1 MKYFIYTK
9 NIFKILSPRAN
20 FFLFIYLL
28 SLLFLTILEALGLG
42 ILSLYI
48 GILSDDKLILK
59 LPNFINTYFINLTK
73 EKMIYQISFFVV
85 FLFLFKNL
93 IILLTS
99 WFSLKLKQLILT
111 TNSRH
116 MFEQLINLD
125 YLKFYELNN
134 SKITYKVYNEVK
146 RVGNFIFGYIHTFK
160 ELILIIVLFGSLLYV
175 NTKISLIAIL
185 ICIFILFTLI
195 FLLKDKLKLIARRI
209 NKHSS
214 LMLLS
219 IGEIVNNYILIKL
232 SNKFNFFLK
241 NYLNQLNLQVR
252 NGNIKKII
260 QSLPRIVLEV
270 AAVTI
275 IVISCLI
282 IFNLNL
288 NFNDFIPILTF
299 VVLVTARTIPAF
311 TNLGNNVNEILF
323 NEDSFNN
330 FIQNNFEFESKTGN
344 NKIFHQK
351 INYQTS
357 KLEVKLSNLSF
368 KYKKEDEY
376 ILRDI
381 NAKFVESNL
390 IGLTGKSGSGK
401 STIVKLIMGFLNPSM
416 GDICINNK
424 ILTPK
429 NKDWQSQIGYMP
441 QRILLIN
448 SFLKNNIAMGV
459 SDKDINENKVSS
471 ILNNTFF
478 EEIIDYEKL
487 IKNKIQEDGS
497 NLSGG
502 QIQLI
507 GLARAIYND
516 HKVLIL
522 DEPTNNLDFETKNKF
537 IQYFNTIKKNKLII
551 IISHDRDLL
560 NKCDNSYILK
570 KKTLEEFK
578 IKNN

>member
-1 MKYFIYTK
+1 
-9 NIFKILSPRAN
+9 
-20 FFLFIYLL
+20 
-28 SLLFLTILEALGLG
+28 
-42 ILSLYI
+42 
-48 GILSDDKLILK
+48 
-59 LPNFINTYFINLTK
+59 
-73 EKMIYQISFFVV
+73 
-85 FLFLFKNL
+85 
-93 IILLTS
+93 
-99 WFSLKLKQLILT
+99 
-111 TNSRH
+111 

-146 RVGNFIFGYIHTFK
+146 RVGNFIFGYVHTFK

-185 ICIFILFTLI
+185 ICILIIFTLV
-195 FLLKDKLKLIARRI
+195 FLLKNKLKLIARRI

-219 IGEIVNNYILIKL
+219 IGEIVDNYVLIKL
-232 SNKFNFFLK
+232 SNKFKFFLK

-252 NGNIKKII
+252 NGNIKRII

-275 IVISCLI
+275 IVISSLI

-288 NFNDFIPILTF
+288 NFNEFIPILTF
-299 VVLVTARTIPAF
+299 VVLVTARIIPAF

-330 FIQNNFEFESKTGN
+330 FIQNNFEFEAKISN

-381 NAKFVESNL
+381 NAKFVENNL

-429 NKDWQSQIGYMP
+429 NKDLQSQIGYMP

-478 EEIIDYEKL
+478 KEIIDYEKL
-487 IKNKIQEDGS
+487 IKNKIQEEKQS
-497 NLSGG
+497 FSG

-507 GLARAIYND
+507 GLQE
-516 HKVLIL
+516 LF
-522 DEPTNNLDFETKNKF
+522 T
-537 IQYFNTIKKNKLII
+537 TIKK
-551 IISHDRDLL
+551 
-560 NKCDNSYILK
+560 
-570 KKTLEEFK
+570 F
-578 IKNN
+578 

>member
-111 TNSRH
+111 TNSRN

-219 IGEIVNNYILIKL
+219 IGEIVNNYVLIKL
-232 SNKFNFFLK
+232 SNKFKFFLK

-459 SDKDINENKVSS
+459 NDKDINENKVSS

>member
-1 MKYFIYTK
+1 
-9 NIFKILSPRAN
+9 
-20 FFLFIYLL
+20 
-28 SLLFLTILEALGLG
+28 
-42 ILSLYI
+42 
-48 GILSDDKLILK
+48 
-59 LPNFINTYFINLTK
+59 
-73 EKMIYQISFFVV
+73 
-85 FLFLFKNL
+85 
-93 IILLTS
+93 
-99 WFSLKLKQLILT
+99 
-111 TNSRH
+111 
-116 MFEQLINLD
+116 
-125 YLKFYELNN
+125 
-134 SKITYKVYNEVK
+134 
-146 RVGNFIFGYIHTFK
+146 
-160 ELILIIVLFGSLLYV
+160 
-175 NTKISLIAIL
+175 
-185 ICIFILFTLI
+185 
-195 FLLKDKLKLIARRI
+195 
-209 NKHSS
+209 
-214 LMLLS
+214 MLLS
-219 IGEIVNNYILIKL
+219 IGEIVDNYVLIKL
-232 SNKFNFFLK
+232 SNKFKFFLK

-252 NGNIKKII
+252 NGNIKRII

-275 IVISCLI
+275 IVISSLI

-288 NFNDFIPILTF
+288 NFNEFIPILTF
-299 VVLVTARTIPAF
+299 VVLVTARIIPAF

-330 FIQNNFEFESKTGN
+330 FIQNNFEFEAKISN

-381 NAKFVESNL
+381 NAKFVENNL

-478 EEIIDYEKL
+478 KEIIDYEKL

-516 HKVLIL
+516 QKVLIL

-537 IQYFNTIKKNKLII
+537 IQFFNTIKKNKLII

-560 NKCDNSYILK
+560 SKCDNSYILK

>member
-160 ELILIIVLFGSLLYV
+160 ELILIIILFGSLLYV

-185 ICIFILFTLI
+185 ICIFILITLI

-330 FIQNNFEFESKTGN
+330 FIQNNFEFESKTSN
-344 NKIFHQK
+344 NKIFHQR

-478 EEIIDYEKL
+478 EEIIDYKKL

>member
-73 EKMIYQISFFVV
+73 EKMIYQISFFIVL
-85 FLFLFKNL
+85 LFLFKNL

-146 RVGNFIFGYIHTFK
+146 RVGNFIFGYVHTFK

-185 ICIFILFTLI
+185 ICILILFTLI
-195 FLLKDKLKLIARRI
+195 FLLKNKLKLIARRI

-219 IGEIVNNYILIKL
+219 IGEIVDNYVLIKL
-232 SNKFNFFLK
+232 SNKFKFFLK

-252 NGNIKKII
+252 NGNIKRII

-275 IVISCLI
+275 IVISSLI

-288 NFNDFIPILTF
+288 NFNEFIPILTF
-299 VVLVTARTIPAF
+299 VVLVTARIIPAF

-330 FIQNNFEFESKTGN
+330 FIQNNFEFEAKISN

-381 NAKFVESNL
+381 NAKFVENNL

-478 EEIIDYEKL
+478 KEIIDYEKL

-516 HKVLIL
+516 QKVLIL

-537 IQYFNTIKKNKLII
+537 IQFFNTIKKNKLII

-560 NKCDNSYILK
+560 SKCDNSYILK

>member
-73 EKMIYQISFFVV
+73 EKMIYQISFFIVL
-85 FLFLFKNL
+85 LFLFKNL

-146 RVGNFIFGYIHTFK
+146 RVGNFIFGYVHTFK

-185 ICIFILFTLI
+185 ICILILFTLV
-195 FLLKDKLKLIARRI
+195 FLLKNKLKLIARRI

-219 IGEIVNNYILIKL
+219 IGEIVDNYVLIKL
-232 SNKFNFFLK
+232 SNKFKFFLK

-252 NGNIKKII
+252 NGNIKRII

-275 IVISCLI
+275 IVISSLI

-288 NFNDFIPILTF
+288 NFNEFIPILTF
-299 VVLVTARTIPAF
+299 VVLVTARIIPAF

-330 FIQNNFEFESKTGN
+330 FIQNNFEFEAKISN

-381 NAKFVESNL
+381 NAKFVENNL

-478 EEIIDYEKL
+478 KEIIDYEKL

-516 HKVLIL
+516 QKVLIL

-537 IQYFNTIKKNKLII
+537 IQFFNTIKKNKLII

-560 NKCDNSYILK
+560 SKCDNSYILK

>member
-9 NIFKILSPRAN
+9 NIFEILSPKAN
-20 FFLFIYLL
+20 FFLLIYLL

-59 LPNFINTYFINLTK
+59 LPNYINSYFIDLTR
-73 EKMIYQISFFVV
+73 EKMIYQISFFIV

-111 TNSRH
+111 TNSRN

-185 ICIFILFTLI
+185 ICILILFTLV
-195 FLLKDKLKLIARRI
+195 FLLKNKLKSIARRI

-219 IGEIVNNYILIKL
+219 IGEIVDNYVLIKL
-232 SNKFNFFLK
+232 SNKFKFFLK
-241 NYLNQLNLQVR
+241 NYLNQLNLQVK
-252 NGNIKKII
+252 NGNIKRII

-275 IVISCLI
+275 VVISCLI

-288 NFNDFIPILTF
+288 NFNQFIPILTF
-299 VVLVTARTIPAF
+299 VVLVIARIIPAF
-311 TNLGNNVNEILF
+311 TNLGTNVNEILF

-330 FIQNNFEFESKTGN
+330 FIQNNFEFEAKTN
-344 NKIFHQK
+344 NDKISHQK

-357 KLEVKLSNLSF
+357 KLEVKLNNLSF
-368 KYKKEDEY
+368 KYNKEDEY

-381 NAKFVESNL
+381 NVRFVENNL
-390 IGLTGKSGSGK
+390 IGLTGRSGSGK
-401 STIVKLIMGFLNPSM
+401 STFIKLIMGFLNPSM

-459 SDKDINENKVSS
+459 SDKDINENKVFN

-478 EEIIDYEKL
+478 KEIIDYEKL

-516 HKVLIL
+516 QKVLIF
-522 DEPTNNLDFETKNKF
+522 DEPTNNLDFETKHKF
-537 IQYFNTIKKNKLII
+537 IKFFNTIKKNKLII

-560 NKCDNSYILK
+560 SKCDNSYILK

>member
-219 IGEIVNNYILIKL
+219 IGEIVNNYVLIKL
-232 SNKFNFFLK
+232 SNKFKFFLK

>member
-9 NIFKILSPRAN
+9 NIFEILSPKAN

-28 SLLFLTILEALGLG
+28 SLLFLTVLEALGLG

-59 LPNFINTYFINLTK
+59 LPNYINSYFIDLTR
-73 EKMIYQISFFVV
+73 EKMIYQISFFIV

-111 TNSRH
+111 TNSRN

-175 NTKISLIAIL
+175 NTKISLVAIL
-185 ICIFILFTLI
+185 ICILILFTLV
-195 FLLKDKLKLIARRI
+195 FLLKNKLKLIARRI

-219 IGEIVNNYILIKL
+219 IGEIVDNYVLIKL
-232 SNKFNFFLK
+232 SNKFKFFLK
-241 NYLNQLNLQVR
+241 NYLNQLNLQVK
-252 NGNIKKII
+252 NGNIKRII

-275 IVISCLI
+275 VVVSCLI

-288 NFNDFIPILTF
+288 NFNQFIPILTF
-299 VVLVTARTIPAF
+299 VVLVIARIIPAF
-311 TNLGNNVNEILF
+311 TNLGTNVNEILF

-330 FIQNNFEFESKTGN
+330 FIQNNFEFEAKTN
-344 NKIFHQK
+344 NDKISHQK

-368 KYKKEDEY
+368 KYNKEDEY

-381 NAKFVESNL
+381 NVKFVENNL
-390 IGLTGKSGSGK
+390 IGLTGRSGSGK
-401 STIVKLIMGFLNPSM
+401 STFIKLIMGFLNPSM

-448 SFLKNNIAMGV
+448 SFLKNNIAMGM
-459 SDKDINENKVSS
+459 SDKDINENKVFN

-478 EEIIDYEKL
+478 KEIIDYEKL
-487 IKNKIQEDGS
+487 IKNKIQEDGG

-516 HKVLIL
+516 QKVLIF
-522 DEPTNNLDFETKNKF
+522 DEPTNNLDFETKHKF
-537 IQYFNTIKKNKLII
+537 IKFFNTIKKNKLII

-560 NKCDNSYILK
+560 SKCDNSYILK